1 MLLREVGRVKIT
13 NKLISLISLI
23 IGGDLYAATV
33 SDFSGTDSL
42 IIKNQLRTEQYDYA
56 HLNGKLKKN
65 TDVHDKTCRI
75 FFFFYIYLSIYL
87 SIYILI
93 SIYLS
98 MYLSIT
104 RYCFHS
110 LFNSLSLY
118 CSESEL
124 PAMSSVRFYSSLV

>member
-1 MLLREVGRVKIT
+1 M
-13 NKLISLISLI
+13 SLI

-56 HLNGKLKKN
+56 HLNGKLKK
-65 TDVHDKTCRI
+65 TQMYMTKHAQ
-75 FFFFYIYLSIYL
+75 FFSSFTSIYISIYIY
-87 SIYILI
+87 IYILI

-104 RYCFHS
+104 WYCFHS

>member
-1 MLLREVGRVKIT
+1 M
-13 NKLISLISLI
+13 SLI

-87 SIYILI
+87 YIYPY
-93 SIYLS
+93 IYLS
-98 MYLSIT
+98 IFVSI
-104 RYCFHS
+104 YYKV
-110 LFNSLSLY
+110 LF
-118 CSESEL
+118 
-124 PAMSSVRFYSSLV
+124 PQLV